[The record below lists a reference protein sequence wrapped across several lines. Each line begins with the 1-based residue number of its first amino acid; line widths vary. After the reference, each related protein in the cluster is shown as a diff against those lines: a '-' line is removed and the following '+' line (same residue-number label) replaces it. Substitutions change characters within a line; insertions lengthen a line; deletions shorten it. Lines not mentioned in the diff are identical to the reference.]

1 MLGNRIIAWR
11 RAKICFDLLPAC
23 LQVIEEK
30 NILAEQLHA
39 ETELFAEA
47 EEMRVR
53 LLSRKQELEEI
64 LHDLESRVE
73 EEEERNQSL
82 QNEKKKMQSHIQVPA
97 STPNLLY
104 VFQKPNISSENPGI
118 LCDYCMTHK
127 KTVTWSVHCIWNPH
141 LKAVGR

>member
-1 MLGNRIIAWR
+1 MLLTTEEFSHIATR
-11 RAKICFDLLPAC
+11 HISFQTVPS
-23 LQVIEEK
+23 LQLVEEK

-82 QNEKKKMQSHIQVPA
+82 QNEKKKMQSHIQVYSPVC
-97 STPNLLY
+97 L
-104 VFQKPNISSENPGI
+104 
-118 LCDYCMTHK
+118 
-127 KTVTWSVHCIWNPH
+127 
-141 LKAVGR
+141 